1 MYKHIA
7 EAFVAVAHAQR
18 VTENICARVQ
28 DFCQSTVSVDP
39 DRLLDFGDG
48 RVIIRPVDEGLLVH
62 VSAEH
67 LVIFYGIRA
76 LLEGSLINTCPAPR
90 GQSNGYRPTE
100 RRFGRSTG
108 TSLTTELAKR
118 NVHRLGL
125 WVTVCTLAP
134 DIELICTGK
143 VAVLPQRPLLHH
155 PQSLVDST
163 QCYSL
168 LRRYPQR

>member
-76 LLEGSLINTCPAPR
+76 LLEGSLIKYLPRAEGAIEWLPADRAPFRAINRHVADGGAGKAKCP
-90 GQSNGYRPTE
+90 
-100 RRFGRSTG
+100 
-108 TSLTTELAKR
+108 
-118 NVHRLGL
+118 
-125 WVTVCTLAP
+125 
-134 DIELICTGK
+134 
-143 VAVLPQRPLLHH
+143 
-155 PQSLVDST
+155 
-163 QCYSL
+163 
-168 LRRYPQR
+168 